1 MAIPRTVFGEEHEM
15 FRATVKDFVEREI
28 APHHDKWEKDGIVP
42 RELWRKAGEAGLLLT
57 GIPEEYG
64 GAGAN
69 FLMSAILIEEM
80 SKGLYSGP
88 GFRLHSDIVA
98 PYILHYGSEE
108 QKRSLLPRMARGE
121 IVTAIAMT
129 EPGTGSD
136 LQGIRTTA
144 VRQGNELI
152 VNGQKTYITNG
163 QLADVIIVA
172 AKTDPGEGAKGISLV
187 IVEADRPGFARGRNL
202 EKIGNKAQD
211 TSELF
216 FDNVRVPP
224 SNILGAEGRGFSY
237 LMQELPQER
246 LIVGL
251 AAVAIMEAALEW
263 TLAYTRDRKAFGRP
277 IADFQNSRFKL
288 AEVATEV
295 QVARVFVDKCLEL
308 HIAGQLDV
316 PTAAMQKWWLTEVE
330 GRVLDICLQLH
341 GGAGFMWE
349 YPIARAYADARVHRI
364 FAGTTEIM
372 KEILARSL
380 MVGR

>member
-1 MAIPRTVFGEEHEM
+1 MAIPRTVFGEEQEM
-15 FRATVKDFVEREI
+15 FRATVKDFIAREI
-28 APHHDKWEKDGIVP
+28 APHHDKWEKDGVVS
-42 RELWRKAGEAGLLLT
+42 REVWRKAGAAGLLLT

-80 SKGLYSGP
+80 SKGLYTGP

-144 VRQGNELI
+144 IRHGNELV

-172 AKTDPGEGAKGISLV
+172 CKTDPKEGAKGISLV
-187 IVEADRPGFARGRNL
+187 IVEAERAGFARGRNL

-216 FDNVRVPP
+216 FENVRVPP
-224 SNILGAEGRGFSY
+224 SNVLGAEGRGFSY

-263 TLAYTRDRKAFGRP
+263 TLAYTKDRKAFGRS

-288 AEVATEV
+288 AEIATET

-308 HIAGQLDV
+308 HIEGKLDV
-316 PTAAMQKWWLTEVE
+316 PTAAMQKWWLTELE
-330 GRVLDICLQLH
+330 GRVLDVCLQLH

-372 KEILARSL
+372 KEIVARSL
-380 MVGR
+380 TVGR

>member
-372 KEILARSL
+372 KEIVARSL

>member
-1 MAIPRTVFGEEHEM
+1 MAIPRTVFGEEQEM
-15 FRATVKDFVEREI
+15 FRATVKDFIAREI
-28 APHHDKWEKDGIVP
+28 APHHDKWEKDGVVS
-42 RELWRKAGEAGLLLT
+42 REVWRKAGEAGLLLT

-69 FLMSAILIEEM
+69 FLMSAIMIEELA
-80 SKGLYSGP
+80 KGVYSGP

-144 VRQGNELI
+144 IRQGNELL

-163 QLADVIIVA
+163 QLADAIIVA
-172 AKTDPGEGAKGISLV
+172 CKTDPKEGAKGISLV
-187 IVEADRPGFARGRNL
+187 IVEAERAGFARGRNL

-216 FDNVRVPP
+216 FENVRVPP
-224 SNILGAEGRGFSY
+224 SNVLGAEGRGFSY

-263 TLAYTRDRKAFGRP
+263 TLAFTRDRKAFGRP

-288 AEVATEV
+288 AEIATEI

-308 HIAGQLDV
+308 HIGGKLDV
-316 PTAAMQKWWLTEVE
+316 PTAAMQKWWLTELE
-330 GRVLDICLQLH
+330 GRVLDVCLQLH

-372 KEILARSL
+372 KEIVARSL
-380 MVGR
+380 TVGR

>member
-15 FRATVKDFVEREI
+15 FRASVKDFIAREI
-28 APHHDKWEKDGIVP
+28 APHHDTWEKDGVVP

-108 QKRSLLPRMARGE
+108 QKRTLLPRMARGE

-144 VRQGNELI
+144 VRQGNEL
-152 VNGQKTYITNG
+152 VVSGQKTYITNG

-172 AKTDPGEGAKGISLV
+172 AKTDPKQGAKGISLV

-224 SNILGAEGRGFSY
+224 SNVLGAEGKGFSY

-372 KEILARSL
+372 KEIVARSL

>member
-15 FRATVKDFVEREI
+15 FRATVKDFIEREI

-224 SNILGAEGRGFSY
+224 SNVLGAEGKGFSH

-349 YPIARAYADARVHRI
+349 YPIARAFADARVHRI

-372 KEILARSL
+372 KEIVARSL